1 MGDVV
6 GANVV
11 GDSEGLA
18 VGGPAPSYLPLWS
31 KGDVSSEGLEGLSWK
46 PPDTDLREDASLQ
59 NNHA

>member
-46 PPDTDLREDASLQ
+46 PPDTDLREDAS
-59 NNHA
+59 